1 MNRALLAV
9 LVLLAGP
16 AWADQVCWLH
26 SRLVPPITEVSLAGP
41 NPFQYGSA
49 QKREF
54 PFTVPAGHELQ
65 IVTMAL
71 STKLHRNG
79 RASMLVLDNVF
90 AVTGHGPA
98 VRFDPP
104 VVLPAGAI
112 ANARIINNDELEAQW
127 MGAAIC
133 GHLVPAGGG

>member
-1 MNRALLAV
+1 MMRAFAV
-9 LVLLAGP
+9 VLLALAAP
-16 AWADQVCWLH
+16 AGAEPFCWLY
-26 SRLVPPITEVSLAGP
+26 SRLVQPISEVSLGGP
-41 NPFQYGSA
+41 NPFQYTVP
-49 QKREF
+49 QKREL
-54 PFTVPAGHELQ
+54 PFIVPAGHEVQ

-104 VVLPAGAI
+104 AVLPAGAI
-112 ANARIINNDELEAQW
+112 VNARLINNDELEAQW